1 MQNRKILKFLGNLDL
16 LAACVLVAWLICLT
30 FVGVM
35 RRYIFRDPIA
45 WMEEVQMLSFLSV
58 VFLGGSAAF
67 RSGSHI
73 AIEILV
79 DALPKKIGQFIERF
93 DVLLELLILGY
104 LFMQE
109 LSYYLQLAGTTKR
122 TDVLRLSYDVAYIAV
137 PIGGTAVYFLLNPD
151 VGSMIL
157 GQRLVS
163 SVQSL
168 SLLAIP
174 FFVCSGVFMNY
185 SGVTRRIMA
194 LCDIL
199 TGRLW
204 GGLAQVNVLLSTL
217 MGGLSG
223 SSLADAAMEA
233 RMLVPEMEKK
243 GMSKEFSSVV
253 TAASAMITPLI
264 PPGIAMILCGSLANV
279 SIGKLFVSG
288 IGVGLL
294 LCVGEMV
301 TVSIISKKRGY
312 APSRNH
318 RLTWSEA
325 APVVREAI
333 LPMCLPVIIIGGV
346 RLGVFTATEAGAVA
360 VVYSVLLG
368 LLYKELD
375 WKTIKNGLQETV
387 FSTASIMLIIGA
399 ANALSW
405 VLTKE
410 RIPQMLTEGMLEV
423 SDNKYVFL
431 ILMNLFLLFV
441 GMFVEGN
448 AAMIIL
454 VPLLFPIAMNYGIN
468 EVQFLMVFIFNMAIG
483 SLSPPM
489 GTLMFVVCSETKCKL
504 KDFIVE
510 SIPFYIVLIAEL
522 LALTFIP
529 ILTTGLVDLLY

>member
-1 MQNRKILKFLGNLDL
+1 MSTEIAIALIVMLVL
-16 LAACVLVAWLICLT
+16 LFIKVPV
-30 FVGVM
+30 
-35 RRYIFRDPIA
+35 
-45 WMEEVQMLSFLSV
+45 FLSV
-58 VFLGGSAAF
+58 IGGS
-67 RSGSHI
+67 
-73 AIEILV
+73 
-79 DALPKKIGQFIERF
+79 
-93 DVLLELLILGY
+93 
-104 LFMQE
+104 
-109 LSYYLQLAGTTKR
+109 
-122 TDVLRLSYDVAYIAV
+122 
-137 PIGGTAVYFLLNPD
+137 AVYFLMNTD
-151 VGSMIL
+151 VGSLIL

-163 SVQSL
+163 SIQNL

-288 IGVGLL
+288 IGVGIL
-294 LCVGEMV
+294 LCVGEMI
-301 TVSIISKKRGY
+301 TVSVISKKRGY
-312 APSRNH
+312 APTRDH
-318 RLTWSEA
+318 KLTWKEA
-325 APVVREAI
+325 APVVKEAI

-360 VVYSVLLG
+360 VAYSVLLG
-368 LLYKELD
+368 LFYRELD
-375 WKTIKNGLQETV
+375 WKTIKAGLCETV
-387 FSTASIMLIIGA
+387 YSTAGIMLIIGA
-399 ANALSW
+399 ASALSW

-410 RIPQMLTEGMLEV
+410 RIPQMLTEAMLEV
-423 SDNKYVFL
+423 SSNKYVFL

-468 EVQFLMVFIFNMAIG
+468 EVQFLMVIIFNMAIG

-489 GTLMFVVCSETKCKL
+489 GTLMFVVCNETKCKL
-504 KDFIVE
+504 KNFIIE
-510 SIPFYIVLIAEL
+510 SVPFYIVLIVEL

-529 ILTTGLVDLLY
+529 FLTTGLVDLIY

>member
-1 MQNRKILKFLGNLDL
+1 MSVQLAVALCIMMVL
-16 LAACVLVAWLICLT
+16 LFIKVPV
-30 FVGVM
+30 
-35 RRYIFRDPIA
+35 
-45 WMEEVQMLSFLSV
+45 FLSII
-58 VFLGGSAAF
+58 GGS
-67 RSGSHI
+67 
-73 AIEILV
+73 
-79 DALPKKIGQFIERF
+79 
-93 DVLLELLILGY
+93 
-104 LFMQE
+104 
-109 LSYYLQLAGTTKR
+109 
-122 TDVLRLSYDVAYIAV
+122 
-137 PIGGTAVYFLLNPD
+137 AVYFLLNPD

-288 IGVGLL
+288 IGVGIL
-294 LCVGEMV
+294 LCAGEMI

-312 APSRNH
+312 APSRDH
-318 RLTWSEA
+318 RLTWAEA

-346 RLGVFTATEAGAVA
+346 RMGVFTATEAGAVA

-410 RIPQMLTEGMLEV
+410 RIPQMLTEAMLEV

-431 ILMNLFLLFV
+431 ILMNLFLLLV

-510 SIPFYIVLIAEL
+510 SIPFYIVLIVEL

-529 ILTTGLVDLLY
+529 ILTTGLVDLMY

>member
-1 MQNRKILKFLGNLDL
+1 MSVQIAVALCIMMVL
-16 LAACVLVAWLICLT
+16 LFIKVPV
-30 FVGVM
+30 
-35 RRYIFRDPIA
+35 
-45 WMEEVQMLSFLSV
+45 FLSII
-58 VFLGGSAAF
+58 GGS
-67 RSGSHI
+67 
-73 AIEILV
+73 
-79 DALPKKIGQFIERF
+79 
-93 DVLLELLILGY
+93 
-104 LFMQE
+104 
-109 LSYYLQLAGTTKR
+109 
-122 TDVLRLSYDVAYIAV
+122 
-137 PIGGTAVYFLLNPD
+137 AVYFLLNPD

-288 IGVGLL
+288 IGVGIL
-294 LCVGEMV
+294 LCAGEMI

-312 APSRNH
+312 APSRDH
-318 RLTWSEA
+318 RLTWAEA

-346 RLGVFTATEAGAVA
+346 RMGVFTATEAGAVA

-410 RIPQMLTEGMLEV
+410 RIPQMLTEAMLEV

-431 ILMNLFLLFV
+431 ILMNLFLLLV

-510 SIPFYIVLIAEL
+510 SIPFYIVLIVEL

-529 ILTTGLVDLLY
+529 ILTTGLVDLMY